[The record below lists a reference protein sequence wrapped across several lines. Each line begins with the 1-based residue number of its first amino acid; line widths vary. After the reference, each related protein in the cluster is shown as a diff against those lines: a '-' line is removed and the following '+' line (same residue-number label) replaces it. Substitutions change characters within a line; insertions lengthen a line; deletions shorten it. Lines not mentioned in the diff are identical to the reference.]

1 MPSVLLGRTGG
12 RAGVV
17 QGATFLLK
25 VANQWDHV
33 SSLILGGMLKK
44 AQERFSGFG
53 LFGLVCF
60 FLLTI
65 YFFLPGGFCCLCV
78 YTCRSCVF

>member
-44 AQERFSGFG
+44 AQERFNGFG
-53 LFGLVCF
+53 LFGLF
-60 FLLTI
+60 FPSDHI
-65 YFFLPGGFCCLCV
+65 FFFLPGGFCCFCV